1 MIWDIS
7 IALQI
12 LSTIKDTLV
21 KPSLLYRKDFRNTAR
36 ILEKKDVKN
45 VRRINN

>member
-21 KPSLLYRKDFRNTAR
+21 KPSGYAFIDFYLPDQNCF
-36 ILEKKDVKN
+36 IEYNGKQHMDS
-45 VRRINN
+45 

>member
-12 LSTIKDTLV
+12 LSTIKDTSV
-21 KPSLLYRKDFRNTAR
+21 KPSLPYRKDFRDTVK

-45 VRRINN
+45 VHYMML

>member
-21 KPSLLYRKDFRNTAR
+21 KPSGYAFIEFNLPD
-36 ILEKKDVKN
+36 
-45 VRRINN
+45 

>member
-12 LSTIKDTLV
+12 LSTIKDTLAKTV
-21 KPSLLYRKDFRNTAR
+21 NDISLIVAIIK
-36 ILEKKDVKN
+36 
-45 VRRINN
+45 

>member
-12 LSTIKDTLV
+12 LLTIKDTLV

-45 VRRINN
+45 VHYMML

>member
-7 IALQI
+7 IA

-21 KPSLLYRKDFRNTAR
+21 KPSLLHRKDFRNTAR

-45 VRRINN
+45 VHYMML

>member
-1 MIWDIS
+1 MGYIYCITN
-7 IALQI
+7 II
-12 LSTIKDTLV
+12 NNKDTLV

-45 VRRINN
+45 VHYMML

>member
-21 KPSLLYRKDFRNTAR
+21 KLSLLYRKDFRNTAR
-36 ILEKKDVKN
+36 ILEKKGVKN
-45 VRRINN
+45 VHYMML